1 MPCDLQTR
9 VSLNIATKEV
19 KISANV
25 FQSQATSIYKHHYDG
40 FESRLI
46 HIRIFEDKQ
55 GGFLK

>member
-46 HIRIFEDKQ
+46 HIRIF
-55 GGFLK
+55 